1 MRSYRSMRRSTRWYR
16 AVSNALDLYAKVE
29 DLLGVDEVTPI
40 LNEHYYETLDKMSF
54 KTLLD
59 VGCGSGGFLQ
69 EVGRRYPHVEA
80 LGIDLSPVMVEMT
93 QAKGLNARCIDLCKL
108 EGKYEVITAIFD
120 MVNYLDDTY
129 LKRFLRCIEDRLE
142 VGGHF
147 IFDINTLYAFKVV
160 AAGSFIKDGGDRFV
174 TIDSDYEEEVGE
186 YYMDFTLF
194 EQENGCFKKSQDSIT
209 QYYHT
214 VAKIQKL
221 SKLKLVSK
229 KPIAIYGDEVEKF
242 YLVFRR

>member
-1 MRSYRSMRRSTRWYR
+1 MPWYS

-40 LNEHYYETLDKMSF
+40 LNEYYYETLDGLNF
-54 KTLLD
+54 KSLLD
-59 VGCGSGGFLQ
+59 VGCGSGGFLA
-69 EVGRRYPHVEA
+69 EVGRRYPEVDA
-80 LGIDLSPVMVEMT
+80 LGIDLSAVMVEMT
-93 QAKGLNARCIDLCKL
+93 QTKGLQAQCIDLCKL
-108 EGKYEVITAIFD
+108 EGKYDVITAIFD
-120 MVNYLDDTY
+120 MVNYLDERA
-129 LKRFLRCIEDRLE
+129 LRRFLRCVEERLD
-142 VGGHF
+142 VGGYF

-160 AAGSFIKDGGDRFV
+160 AAGSFIKDGDDRFV
-174 TIDSDYEEEVGE
+174 TIDSDYDEEAGE

-194 EQENGCFKKSQDSIT
+194 EKEGECFKKSQEAIT

-221 SKLKLVSK
+221 SNLKLVSK

-242 YLVFRR
+242 YLVFRRR